1 MVENGTAAR
10 IASAARAILV
20 SEGAGAV
27 SMRRVAAAVGITPMA
42 IYTHYPSRDALLR
55 AVADAAF
62 AELAGKW
69 AKGPVS
75 GDWEAGVFGLLEDFL
90 DFALG
95 DPHLYTFLFTE
106 MWEQGRRFPED
117 FRDGGSPTFGQV
129 VEAVERGMLQ
139 GLLKRDD
146 ALEVALSLTGH
157 TQRLV
162 QLYLGGRIDLPER
175 DFRALCARATGRILN
190 GLKA

>member
-1 MVENGTAAR
+1 MNEVGTAAR

-20 SEGAGAV
+20 SEGAAAV
-27 SMRRVAAAVGITPMA
+27 SMRRVAEAAGITPMA

-69 AKGPVS
+69 AKRPAPG
-75 GDWEAGVFGLLEDFL
+75 GWEAGVLGLLEDFL
-90 DFALG
+90 DFALS
-95 DPHLYTFLFTE
+95 DPHLFTFLFTE
-106 MWEQGRRFPED
+106 MWEHGRRFPED
-117 FRDGGSPTFGQV
+117 FRYGGTPTFTQV
-129 VEAVERGMLQ
+129 IETVERGMQ
-139 GLLKRDD
+139 EGLLRRDD
-146 ALEVALSLTGH
+146 ALEVALTLTGH

-162 QLYLGGRIDLPER
+162 QLYLGGHIDLSEQ
-175 DFRALCARATGRILN
+175 DFRALCARATGRIVN